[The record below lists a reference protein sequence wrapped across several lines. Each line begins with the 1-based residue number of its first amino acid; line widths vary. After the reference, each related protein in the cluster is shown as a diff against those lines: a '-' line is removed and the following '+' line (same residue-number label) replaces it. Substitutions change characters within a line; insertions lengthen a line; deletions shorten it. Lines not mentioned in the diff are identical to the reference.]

1 MWNRLSLRL
10 RIVLL
15 CATCLLLI
23 CAALTAFLVTNA
35 GQSFAVPFD
44 DLAMTVPTIVAR
56 TQAVRAMPAVPAARL
71 TIDDPVLSIELDP
84 AVFYT
89 EAISAYQA
97 TQATYTYQSY
107 LFMGLI
113 LLVGIALIWFITGK
127 ALRPVTQL
135 SRKLE
140 TIDAQNLSQP
150 LEMPRTQDEVS
161 RLTVS
166 FNHMLR
172 KISTAYD
179 AQRRFAQNA
188 AHELKTPVA
197 AILTSVEVTE
207 LTEDTSPQELREALD
222 AVKENARRMA
232 CLIEEMLTLNAQ
244 TTVNSHETVDF
255 AEMLEN
261 ILPAMQEEIEQ
272 RGITLKV
279 SGDTVLHGD
288 RALLT
293 RVFDNLIRNAVR
305 YNVSGGHIDI
315 DAAPGRIT
323 IADTGIGI
331 GPEVLEKV
339 FEPFFC
345 EDMSRSRALGGN
357 GLGLSIVKQI
367 LDMHGM
373 GIEIFSETGTTVTV
387 FTNPSL
393 ES

>member
-345 EDMSRSRALGGN
+345 GDMSRSRALGGN